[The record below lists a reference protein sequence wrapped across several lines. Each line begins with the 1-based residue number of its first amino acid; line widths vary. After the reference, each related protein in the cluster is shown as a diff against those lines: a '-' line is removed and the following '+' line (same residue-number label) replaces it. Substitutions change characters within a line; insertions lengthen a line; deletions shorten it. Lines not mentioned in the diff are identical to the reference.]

1 MRTARSS
8 SHPGGGVSTSPS
20 QQQAP
25 PRDQAPPPVDGITD
39 ACENIIII
47 LHINILLLT
56 RIAWSNFK
64 WKQNNL
70 EYKILFD

>member
-8 SHPGGGVSTSPS
+8 SHPGGGLH
-20 QQQAP
+20 QP
-25 PRDQAPPPVDGITD
+25 PAAAGTPPGTRHPPPVDGITD
-39 ACENIIII
+39 ASENIIII